1 MIDYQQITQQ
11 KSIVFRTALLNFAPS
26 KSNLEMENKPNTDSP
41 VVRTKMKFARSPR
54 TGFTVGFVS
63 RNPKTGAWRGVR
75 QNSAFPKKVCV
86 LSKHLVPYTL
96 LNKLYDVTMV
106 PMKNGDGYVVV
117 EAEPVAF
124 TVMVNSTHVPRLIY
138 RVEAKFGEKTIIFDP
153 MEGQRASVR
162 SLSGAVEAL
171 SKRTDVKD
179 LPQAVEEFANA
190 AKDMLD
196 LYETEMPAQAATKQ
210 LCHA

>member
-1 MIDYQQITQQ
+1 MIINKLNQQNQSNFNSFDLTLHRQ
-11 KSIVFRTALLNFAPS
+11 KAPLIMEDSNANNALI
-26 KSNLEMENKPNTDSP
+26 
-41 VVRTKMKFARSPR
+41 VRTKMKFIKSAS

-63 RNPKTGAWRGVR
+63 RNPKTGMWRGVR
-75 QNSAFPKKVCV
+75 QDSTFPKKVCV
-86 LSKHLVPYTL
+86 LDKKLIPFTL
-96 LNKLYDVTMV
+96 LNRLYDVDMI
-106 PMKNGDGYVVV
+106 PMRNGDGYVVIK
-117 EAEPVAF
+117 AEPVVFA
-124 TVMVNSTHVPRLIY
+124 VKVNSTHVPRLIY

-162 SLSGAVEAL
+162 NMWGAVEAL

-179 LPQAVEEFANA
+179 LPQAVEEFTAA

-210 LCHA
+210 FCHA